1 MCVDALFEHAGCV
14 GCALCQAG
22 EVDRKADAG
31 LYAKL
36 QETSDA
42 AKAIL
47 AELAVPP
54 SISVKAGATSPS
66 LSVYRDV
73 KDKGG
78 GL

>member
-1 MCVDALFEHAGCV
+1 M

-54 SISVKAGATSPS
+54 SSSVKAGTTSPS